1 MVTGNCLDHLILQCF
16 KNCLIVFD
24 GYPEEKTAQD
34 HTYTYCF
41 MTTGVG
47 SDIQVD
53 TSSRFDITKEKLVSE
68 KHNKQNLS
76 SPCFHSP
83 SKRQD
88 LRPIKAIHARNDEDS

>member
-1 MVTGNCLDHLILQCF
+1 M
-16 KNCLIVFD
+16 FD

-68 KHNKQNLS
+68 KHNKQNFS
-76 SPCFHSP
+76 
-83 SKRQD
+83 
-88 LRPIKAIHARNDEDS
+88 